1 MKLYTLLQTK
11 DINYVRN
18 GALNLGTSEFDSFV
32 PEEKSYIKNIQ
43 KKEGDYKN
51 ITREF
56 PVWDKIDLKGPN
68 MAIKSL
74 VELFK
79 NKYNVDKEY
88 IIYNNSINLAS
99 PREINKRKN

>member
-18 GALNLGTSEFDSFV
+18 GALNFGTSEFDSFV
-32 PEEKSYIKNIQ
+32 PEGKSYIKNIQ
-43 KKEGDYKN
+43 KKEGEYKN
-51 ITREF
+51 IPREF
-56 PVWDKIDLKGPN
+56 SVWDKIDLKGPN
-68 MAIKSL
+68 MEIKSL

-79 NKYNVDKEY
+79 NKYYVDIEY

-99 PREINKRKN
+99 PIY